1 MNNRQLF
8 LATITSLLVT
18 TTAFA
23 GSVEFNINGVDDD
36 SSKLYVQ
43 IFKGEEN
50 YQNGNAESAT
60 IAKAKDGKA
69 SITFSNLDKGDYAL
83 RFFHDQNNNG
93 KLETNLFGM
102 PIEGYGFSNNAKPNF
117 GPVSYQQIRFSIDA
131 DDGKVINQSTVIY

>member
-1 MNNRQLF
+1 MNNKQLF
-8 LATITSLLVT
+8 LATITFLLLT

-23 GSVEFNINGVDDD
+23 GTVEFNSNGVNDD

-43 IFKGEEN
+43 IFKGEDN

-60 IAKAKDGKA
+60 ITTSKDGKA
-69 SITFSNLDKGDYAL
+69 SIIFSNLDKGDYAL

-102 PIEGYGFSNNAKPNF
+102 PVEGYGFSNNAQPNF
-117 GPVSYQQIRFSIDA
+117 GPVSYQQIRFSVA
-131 DDGKVINQSTVIY
+131 EDDGKVINESTVIY

>member
-1 MNNRQLF
+1 MNNKQLF
-8 LATITSLLVT
+8 LATITFLLLT

-23 GSVEFNINGVDDD
+23 GTVEFNINGVNDD

-43 IFKGEEN
+43 IFKGEDN

-60 IAKAKDGKA
+60 ITTSKDGKA
-69 SITFSNLDKGDYAL
+69 SIIFSNLDKGDYAL

-102 PIEGYGFSNNAKPNF
+102 PVEGYGFSNNAQPNF
-117 GPVSYQQIRFSIDA
+117 GPVSYQQIRFSVA
-131 DDGKVINQSTVIY
+131 EDDGKVINESTVIY